1 MKEGKGILGEKKGG
15 KPDISGTMAFLG
27 ILNQTKYKQAKTKPK
42 QPKPKQPNQK
52 QPKQKS
58 KC

>member
-15 KPDISGTMAFLG
+15 KPETAGTMAFLG